1 MNGYGSNSS
10 QYCVSSS
17 NQPARRTL
25 VSGRIAKQEDHLSA
39 GKFQN
44 SGPAHAVHSA
54 GIFTHHG
61 WHVEKDSRH
70 GVALAVQLVA
80 EEEAAAQVAKSV
92 ATMDGVR
99 ISTAVE
105 MFNWHDTA
113 GLKHGIVNHREDRKG
128 NSGTLRD
135 LLDAKEYSITADSEV
150 DAAENIA
157 AVLELTPAALSE
169 GGDQQAVWDKLAL
182 AAPEIVKEPSLKSS
196 TDTTQGRV
204 GLNSTSAAMYA
215 TGMTLSLL
223 ISALATR
230 RFLRLK

>member
-1 MNGYGSNSS
+1 M
-10 QYCVSSS
+10 
-17 NQPARRTL
+17 
-25 VSGRIAKQEDHLSA
+25 
-39 GKFQN
+39 
-44 SGPAHAVHSA
+44 
-54 GIFTHHG
+54 
-61 WHVEKDSRH
+61 
-70 GVALAVQLVA
+70 VA

-113 GLKHGIVNHREDRKG
+113 GLKHGIVNHREDRR